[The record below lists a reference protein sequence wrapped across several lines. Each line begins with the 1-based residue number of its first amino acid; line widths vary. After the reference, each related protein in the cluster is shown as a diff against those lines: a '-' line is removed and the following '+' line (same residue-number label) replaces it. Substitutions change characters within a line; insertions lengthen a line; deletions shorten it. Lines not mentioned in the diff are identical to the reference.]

1 MANVTLAFD
10 ADLARGV
17 IREALRPVFATG
29 DKNGHTFEISVKR
42 GGTAVTLTGAS
53 VSAYFIRADRSTV
66 PISGS
71 VSGSKASVT
80 LLAACYNVPGRFS
93 LVIRLA
99 MGGDI
104 ATIFA
109 GDGAVLQASTD
120 TIVDPEN
127 VVPSLSDL
135 LAQVAAMEKAT
146 AAANTAASNANTK
159 ASAANTAA
167 SAANTAASNAD
178 SKASVAEAAAQKID
192 GMTGTVTMLAEN
204 ATPTVTVTEQDGH
217 KVLAFAIPQG
227 KTGEPGPRGPKGET
241 GSVDNLSINGK
252 PVESGD
258 ITLTAEDVGALTL
271 LAGTAEEFTAIP
283 TGADLDDYTTVG
295 CYACNMTD
303 TAKTLVNCP
312 IQLAFRMVVINTNGT
327 GKTISEWTNLLQII
341 LPYNSMGIMWRF
353 VNTLGTT
360 DTIYRGPWKSIVSYP
375 VGAIYI
381 STISTSPAELFG
393 GTWQALESRF
403 LLPASATYAAGST
416 GGAATHKHTTA
427 SHQLTEK
434 EMPTHVHSFSRA
446 PLVQDEV
453 SGSGNYFAETSST
466 VGTLVTKTTETK
478 GGNGTHSHGAT
489 GSASSMPPYQ
499 AVYMWKRIA

>member
-1 MANVTLAFD
+1 MANVTLAYD
-10 ADLARGV
+10 ADLARGI

-42 GGTAVTLTGAS
+42 DGAAVTLTGAS

-99 MGGDI
+99 MDGDI

-109 GDGAVLQASTD
+109 GDGAMLQAATD

-146 AAANTAASNANTK
+146 AAANTAASNADTK

-178 SKASVAEAAAQKID
+178 TKASAAAAAAQKID

-204 ATPTVTVTEQDGH
+204 AAPTVTVTEQDGH
-217 KVLAFAIPQG
+217 KVLSFALPQG
-227 KTGEPGPRGPKGET
+227 KTGATGPQGPKGET
-241 GSVDNLSINGK
+241 GSVENLSINGK

-258 ITLTAEDVGALTL
+258 ITLTAEDVGAFPLSD
-271 LAGTAEEFTAIP
+271 GTAIT
-283 TGADLDDYTTVG
+283 D
-295 CYACNMTD
+295 CD
-303 TAKTLVNCP
+303 TAYKSGIYIVSPSALHIPESNTWAVLVN
-312 IQLAFRMVVINTNGT
+312 IVSDGASYNEATNW
-327 GKTISEWTNLLQII
+327 IYQFY
-341 LPYNSMGIMWRF
+341 LPN
-353 VNTLGTT
+353 LGTLSNAWWRKRVN
-360 DTIYRGPWKSIVSYP
+360 DGQFSSWKALGCEAYP

-381 STISTSPAELFG
+381 STVSTSPASLFG

-416 GGAATHKHTTA
+416 GGAKTHKHTTG

-434 EMPTHVHSFSRA
+434 EMPTHAHSFSRA
-446 PLVQDEV
+446 PLVQNEV
-453 SGSGNYFAETSST
+453 SGSGNYFAETSTT

-478 GGNGTHSHGAT
+478 GGNGTHSHGDT
-489 GSASSMPPYQ
+489 GSASSMPPYL
-499 AVYMWKRIA
+499 AVYMWERIA

>member
-1 MANVTLAFD
+1 MANVTLAYD
-10 ADLARGV
+10 ADLSRGI

-42 GGTAVTLTGAS
+42 GGAAVTLTGAS

-99 MGGDI
+99 MDGDV

-109 GDGAVLQASTD
+109 GDGAMLQASTD

-178 SKASVAEAAAQKID
+178 SKASEAEAAAQKID

-204 ATPTVTVTEQDGH
+204 AAPTVTVTEQDGH
-217 KVLAFAIPQG
+217 KVLAFALPQG

-241 GSVDNLSINGK
+241 GSVENLSINGK

-258 ITLTAEDVGALTL
+258 ITLTAEDVGAFPLSD
-271 LAGTAEEFTAIP
+271 GTAIT
-283 TGADLDDYTTVG
+283 D
-295 CYACNMTD
+295 CD
-303 TAKTLVNCP
+303 TAYKSGIYIVSPSAVHTPESNTYAVLVN
-312 IQLAFRMVVINTNGT
+312 
-327 GKTISEWTNLLQII
+327 
-341 LPYNSMGIMWRF
+341 
-353 VNTLGTT
+353 
-360 DTIYRGPWKSIVSYP
+360 IVSDGASYNEATNWIYQFYLPTFGTLSNAWWRKRVNDEGQFSSWKALGCEAYP

-381 STISTSPAELFG
+381 STVSTSPASLFG

-403 LLPASATYAAGST
+403 LLPASATYTAGSK
-416 GGAATHKHTTA
+416 GGATTHKHTTA

-434 EMPTHVHSFSRA
+434 EMPTHAHSFSRA

-453 SGSGNYFAETSST
+453 SGSGNYFAETSTT

-478 GGNGTHSHGAT
+478 GGNGTHSHGDT
-489 GSASSMPPYQ
+489 GSASSMPPYL